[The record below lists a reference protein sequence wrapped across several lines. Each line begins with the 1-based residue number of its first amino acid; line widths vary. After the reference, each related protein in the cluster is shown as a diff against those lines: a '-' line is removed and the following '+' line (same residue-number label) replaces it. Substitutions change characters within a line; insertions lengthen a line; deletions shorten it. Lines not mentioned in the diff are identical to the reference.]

1 MISPIEIIRVT
12 VKTGIDIPSTD
23 YAQLLYKGEE
33 IGFISNE
40 GIFLKM
46 YHPQILTGVFQK
58 LNVFENEP
66 FSRKCSLIQKHWEAI
81 YDRYTTIIRGK

>member
-1 MISPIEIIRVT
+1 MISPIEIIKVA

-58 LNVFENEP
+58 LNVFENES